1 MEESQPVVTQVSVL
15 IVSHNTIEPLR
26 RCLAALEASSGRK
39 TMEILVMDN
48 GSRDG
53 CALIDAEFPHITP
66 LRMPRN
72 FGWTKAM
79 NIGMRTAVG
88 ELLLFLDPNVEVETD
103 TVSKLAARMRE
114 DADAPA
120 VCPLLVDES
129 GAPVAM
135 VRSLP
140 SPSNQ
145 EPPASAP
152 SSTGDEQT
160 IDFPGARAL
169 MIRKRVIAGMN
180 YIDECYGQFWGD
192 AEICYQVR
200 RAGMKILM
208 LPQARAIWH
217 EPAAEI
223 DSTAYQADHILGA
236 SNFIGKHYGFIAGL
250 KIRIWA
256 ALKALVTLQLGVFI
270 NLLSGQKVDGSHE

>member
-15 IVSHNTIEPLR
+15 IVSHNCIEPLR
-26 RCLAALEASSGRK
+26 RCLTALEASFGRE

-53 CALIDAEFPHITP
+53 SAAIDAEFPHITP

-88 ELLLFLDPNVEVETD
+88 EFLLFVDPNVEVRKD
-103 TVSKLAARMRE
+103 TVRKLAARLQQ
-114 DADAPA
+114 DADTPA
-120 VCPLLVDES
+120 VCPMLVDEAGS
-129 GAPVAM
+129 PVAM

-140 SPSNQ
+140 SPSNR
-145 EPPASAP
+145 EPSATVP
-152 SSTGDEQT
+152 SAGEQA
-160 IDFPGARAL
+160 IDFPGMRAM

-180 YIDECYGQFWGD
+180 FIDEIYGQFWGD

-200 RAGMKILM
+200 RAGKKILM
-208 LPQARAIWH
+208 LPDALAVWH
-217 EPAAEI
+217 EPESEM
-223 DSTAYQADHILGA
+223 DSTAYQADRILGA
-236 SNFIGKHYGFIAGL
+236 SNFIGKHYGFKAGL
-250 KIRIWA
+250 KIRGA
-256 ALKALVTLQLGVFI
+256 GALKALVTLQLGVFL
-270 NLLSGQKVDGSHE
+270 NLMSGQKVDGSHE